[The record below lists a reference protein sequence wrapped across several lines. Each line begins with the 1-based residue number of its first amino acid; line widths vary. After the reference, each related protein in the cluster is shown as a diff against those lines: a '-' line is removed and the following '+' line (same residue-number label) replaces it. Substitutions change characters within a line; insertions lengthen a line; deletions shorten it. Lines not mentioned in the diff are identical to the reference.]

1 MVSEL
6 VRRLSHRSWLGRPV
20 HLTGELEVTQAT
32 VTASLGG
39 CDIGIGIGIGIGS
52 SEGLIRSAESYG
64 VTVDLRSDDTCLFT
78 GPSIAAV
85 EAVLA
90 IL

>member
-1 MVSEL
+1 MISEL
-6 VRRLSHRSWLGRPV
+6 VRRLSRRSWLGRPV
-20 HLTGELEVTQAT
+20 HLTGELQVTQAT

-39 CDIGIGIGIGIGS
+39 SCS

-64 VTVDLRSDDTCLFT
+64 VTVDLKLDNTCLIT

-85 EAVLA
+85 EA
-90 IL
+90 ILTIL